1 MSFANLLPGQ
11 GLGFTGSK
19 LIAFGLGAMV
29 SYEISQPPIYVRGG
43 GSGGGGI
50 PLNYKV
56 FDNAYS
62 RKNDDDEILEIL
74 SIYFGVI
81 E

>member
-1 MSFANLLPGQ
+1 MNLLPGQ

-19 LIAFGLGAMV
+19 LIASGLAPMV
-29 SYEISQPPIYVRGG
+29 YYVVTPPIISPPFY
-43 GSGGGGI
+43 SGGGGGYGF
-50 PLNYKV
+50 PTNYKV

-62 RKNDDDEILEIL
+62 RKNDDDEVLEIL
-74 SIYFGVI
+74 SIYFGVLH

>member
-1 MSFANLLPGQ
+1 LFNLLPGQ

-29 SYEISQPPIYVRGG
+29 SYEIPQPPVYD
-43 GSGGGGI
+43 GGGGGGWSF

-62 RKNDDDEILEIL
+62 RKNDDDEILEVL

-81 E
+81 DE